1 MQNLTMLKRNR
12 MLKFLEEIRKVQ
24 HADDVQIA
32 IGEIENELTKKNMG
46 LFGRSIKKKSMRI

>member
-1 MQNLTMLKRNR
+1 MLKRNR

-32 IGEIENELTKKNMG
+32 IGEIENELTKKIWAYLG
-46 LFGRSIKKKSMRI
+46 GASRRSQ

>member
-1 MQNLTMLKRNR
+1 MLKRNR

-32 IGEIENELTKKNMG
+32 IGEIENELTKKKIWAYLG
-46 LFGRSIKKKSMRI
+46 GASRRSQ